1 MAQPTS
7 RQELKDYCLRQ
18 LGFPVIEINV
28 DDSQLE
34 DRLDD
39 ALQTF
44 SEYHFDGVMRTY
56 FKHQVTSTD
65 VSNGYIDT
73 DSIAAN
79 AASIGVAVENGR
91 QIMSVTRVF
100 EFSESG
106 TNNIFSVPYQIALN
120 DLYGLR
126 SPGMMSD
133 YTIIQNHLSLIR
145 DYLDP
150 EKAIRFSRVTNR
162 LYLDMNWGEDIQTGQ
177 FIVLEAYVA
186 LNPDIYTEIY
196 NDRFLKKYVTALF
209 KKQWGANLSKYE
221 SVQLPGGV
229 SLNGSQL
236 YSEGNEEVEKIE
248 EQMAD
253 MYELPPDIFTG

>member
-28 DDSQLE
+28 DDKQLE

-44 SEYHFDGVMRTY
+44 SEYHFDGVLRTY
-56 FKHQVTSTD
+56 FKHKVTSTD

-79 AASIGVAVENGR
+79 AASIGVAVESGK

-162 LYLDMNWGEDIQTGQ
+162 LYLDMNWAEDIQVGQ

-186 LNPDIYTEIY
+186 LNPDTYTEIY

-229 SLNGSQL
+229 TLNGRQIYDDAVTEL
-236 YSEGNEEVEKIE
+236 ERLEVEGRLE
-248 EQMAD
+248 
-253 MYELPPDIFTG
+253 YELPDDLMVG